1 MSIES
6 SACHDAPVDFL
17 IVGTARSGTT
27 TLFETLRKHPDIF
40 IPARKECRYFSA
52 LKGEFAG
59 PGPQFSKT
67 VIRTPEEYRELFSQ
81 AKSGQ
86 LRGDISPEY
95 LYYCQNAVP
104 KILAET
110 HEQVPIIIVLRN
122 PIDRAYSHF
131 LFNIRQGWESL
142 GFEEAIKQ
150 EPLRKAEN
158 WPCGWHY
165 TERGCYA
172 KQVKAYIDVFSRV
185 LILLFERDVIT
196 GLAGDKILTFLGLGA
211 QPGGTRNIHV
221 NAGGYPKH
229 RRLHRWLTN
238 EDGAIRRLKNV
249 IKVTPLYDSSRRIY
263 QRLLDAN
270 LKKEE
275 MKPETRMML
284 KERFVEDVNLL
295 ATQTQLPINKFW
307 TDFQ

>member
-1 MSIES
+1 MWKKS
-6 SACHDAPVDFL
+6 SARRDAPVDFL
-17 IVGTARSGTT
+17 IVGTARAGTT

-52 LKGEFAG
+52 LSGEFAG
-59 PGPQFSKT
+59 PGPQFAKT
-67 VIRTPEEYRELFSQ
+67 VIRTPEEYRELFCQ

-110 HEQVPIIIVLRN
+110 HEQFPIIIVLRN
-122 PIDRAYSHF
+122 PIDRAYSHY

-142 GFEEAIKQ
+142 SFEDAIKQ

-158 WPCGWHY
+158 WPCGWFY
-165 TERGCYA
+165 VERGYYA
-172 KQVKAYIDVFSRV
+172 NQVKAYTDVFPRV

-211 QPGGTRNIHV
+211 QPGGKRNIHV

-238 EDGAIRRLKNV
+238 EDGVVRRIKNV
-249 IKVTPLYDSSRRIY
+249 VKKTPLYDSSLRVY
-263 QRLLDAN
+263 QRLLEAD
-270 LKKEE
+270 LKKVD
-275 MKPETRMML
+275 MKSGTRLML
-284 KERFVEDVNLL
+284 KERFVEDVDLL
-295 ATQTQLPINKFW
+295 AAQTHL
-307 TDFQ
+307 